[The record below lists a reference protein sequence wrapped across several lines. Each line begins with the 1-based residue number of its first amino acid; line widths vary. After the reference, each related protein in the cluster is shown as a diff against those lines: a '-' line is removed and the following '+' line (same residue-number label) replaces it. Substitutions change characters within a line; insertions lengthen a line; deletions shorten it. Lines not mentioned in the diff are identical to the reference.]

1 MVVNKDWKSSGCS
14 VQKREDLEDDLLSNK
29 GMALYPGSQSI
40 IFQETGEEDQQ
51 EIILTYS
58 KKICWTSG
66 GIFSNNKCWNT
77 RTSS

>member
-14 VQKREDLEDDLLSNK
+14 VQKREDFKDDLLSSK

-40 IFQETGEEDQQ
+40 IFQETSKDQQ
-51 EIILTYS
+51 EIIFIYS
-58 KKICWTSG
+58 KEIRWTSG